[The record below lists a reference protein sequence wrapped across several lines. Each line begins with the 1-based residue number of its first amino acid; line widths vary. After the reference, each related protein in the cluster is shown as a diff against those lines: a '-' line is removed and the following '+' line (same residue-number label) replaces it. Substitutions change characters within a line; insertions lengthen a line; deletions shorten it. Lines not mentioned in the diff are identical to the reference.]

1 MIKINLIINKVVH
14 QELEQIY
21 NYIEQDSEFY
31 ANKTINE
38 INKRIDNL
46 LLFPEMGKVI
56 NEKQNIRQIIY
67 KSYKI
72 LYIFNSN
79 KIYILHI
86 IHHSRD
92 ISNLKF

>member
-1 MIKINLIINKVVH
+1 MRVITKKLAQQALLQIKW
-14 QELEQIY
+14 
-21 NYIEQDSEFY
+21 YIGQDSEFY
-31 ANKTINE
+31 ANKTVNE
-38 INKRIDNL
+38 ISKRIKNL

-56 NEKQNIRQIIY
+56 NKRENIRQIIY

-72 LYIFNSN
+72 LYTLDSN
-79 KIYILHI
+79 YIYILHI

>member
-1 MIKINLIINKVVH
+1 MKIVIEKLAI
-14 QELEQIY
+14 QELLQIKW
-21 NYIEQDSEFY
+21 YIEQDSEFY

-38 INKRIDNL
+38 INKRIQNL

-56 NEKQNIRQIIY
+56 NEKQNMRQIIY

-72 LYIFNSN
+72 LYKFNSN

>member
-1 MIKINLIINKVVH
+1 LKIIIKRTAL
-14 QELEQIY
+14 QELIQIKW
-21 NYIEQDSEFY
+21 YIEQDSEFY
-31 ANKTINE
+31 ANKTVNE
-38 INKRIDNL
+38 INKRIQNL

-56 NEKQNIRQIIY
+56 NQKRNMRQIIY

-72 LYIFNSN
+72 LYKFNSN

>member
-1 MIKINLIINKVVH
+1 MKIITEKH
-14 QELEQIY
+14 AQQELIQIKW
-21 NYIEQDSEFY
+21 YIAQDSEFY
-31 ANKTINE
+31 ANKTVNE

-46 LLFPEMGKVI
+46 LLFPEMGRVI
-56 NEKQNIRQIIY
+56 DKDENIRQIIY

-72 LYIFNSN
+72 LYKFDSEN
-79 KIYILHI
+79 IYILHI

>member
-1 MIKINLIINKVVH
+1 MRIIIEKDAL
-14 QELEQIY
+14 QELIQIKW
-21 NYIEQDSEFY
+21 YIEQDSKFY

-38 INKRIDNL
+38 INKRIQNL
-46 LLFPEMGKVI
+46 LLFPEMGRVTDRD
-56 NEKQNIRQIIY
+56 ENIRQIIY

-72 LYIFNSN
+72 LYRFNSN

-92 ISNLKF
+92 ISSLKL

>member
-1 MIKINLIINKVVH
+1 MKIVIEKLAR
-14 QELEQIY
+14 QELLQIKW
-21 NYIEQDSEFY
+21 YIERNSKFY
-31 ANKTINE
+31 ANKTVDE
-38 INKRIDNL
+38 INKRIQNL
-46 LLFPEMGKVI
+46 LLFPEMGRVTDR
-56 NEKQNIRQIIY
+56 EENIRQIIY

-72 LYIFNSN
+72 LYRFNSN

>member
-1 MIKINLIINKVVH
+1 MKIVIEKLARQDLLQIKW
-14 QELEQIY
+14 
-21 NYIEQDSEFY
+21 YIEQDSEFY
-31 ANKTINE
+31 ANKTVNE
-38 INKRIDNL
+38 INKRIQNL
-46 LLFPEMGKVI
+46 LLFPGMGKVI
-56 NEKQNIRQIIY
+56 NEKRNMRQIIY

-72 LYIFNSN
+72 LYRFNSN

>member
-1 MIKINLIINKVVH
+1 MKITLIIKKVVYL
-14 QELEQIY
+14 ELGQIY
-21 NYIEQDSEFY
+21 NYIEQNSQFY

-38 INKRIDNL
+38 INKRINNL

-56 NEKQNIRQIIY
+56 DKDENIRQIIY

-72 LYIFNSN
+72 IYSFNSEI
-79 KIYILHI
+79 IYILHI

-92 ISNLKF
+92 ISSLKF

>member
-1 MIKINLIINKVVH
+1 MRIIIKKDAL
-14 QELEQIY
+14 QELIQIKW
-21 NYIEQDSEFY
+21 YIEQNSEFY

-38 INKRIDNL
+38 INKRINNL

-56 NEKQNIRQIIY
+56 NEKRNMRQIIY

-72 LYIFNSN
+72 LYRFNSN

-92 ISNLKF
+92 ISSLKI

>member
-1 MIKINLIINKVVH
+1 MRIIIKKDVL
-14 QELEQIY
+14 QELIQIKW
-21 NYIEQDSEFY
+21 YIEQDSEFY

-38 INKRIDNL
+38 INKRIHNL
-46 LLFPEMGKVI
+46 LLFPEMGKVV
-56 NEKQNIRQIIY
+56 NEKRSIRQIIY

-72 LYIFNSN
+72 LYRFNSE

>member
-1 MIKINLIINKVVH
+1 MRIIIKKDAL
-14 QELEQIY
+14 QELIQIKW
-21 NYIEQDSEFY
+21 YIEQNSEFY

-38 INKRIDNL
+38 INKRINNL

-56 NEKQNIRQIIY
+56 NEKRNMRQIIY

-72 LYIFNSN
+72 LYRFNSN

>member
-1 MIKINLIINKVVH
+1 MKIVIEKLAK
-14 QELEQIY
+14 QELMQIKW
-21 NYIEQDSEFY
+21 YIEQDSEFY
-31 ANKTINE
+31 ANKTVKE

-72 LYIFNSN
+72 LYRFNSEN
-79 KIYILHI
+79 IYILHI

-92 ISNLKF
+92 ISSLKF

>member
-1 MIKINLIINKVVH
+1 MKIITEKH
-14 QELEQIY
+14 AQQELIQIKW
-21 NYIEQDSEFY
+21 YIAQDSEFY
-31 ANKTINE
+31 ANRTVNE

-46 LLFPEMGKVI
+46 LLFSEMGKVI
-56 NEKQNIRQIIY
+56 NEKRDIRQIIY

-72 LYIFNSN
+72 LYKFNSEN
-79 KIYILHI
+79 IYILHI

>member
-1 MIKINLIINKVVH
+1 MKIIIKRTAL
-14 QELEQIY
+14 QELIQIKW
-21 NYIEQDSEFY
+21 YIEQDSEFY
-31 ANKTINE
+31 ANKTVNE
-38 INKRIDNL
+38 INKRIQNL

-56 NEKQNIRQIIY
+56 NQKRNMRQIIY

-72 LYIFNSN
+72 LYKFNSN

>member
-1 MIKINLIINKVVH
+1 MKIITEKH
-14 QELEQIY
+14 AQQELIQIKW
-21 NYIEQDSEFY
+21 YIAQDSEFY
-31 ANKTINE
+31 ANKTVNE

-56 NEKQNIRQIIY
+56 NEKRDIRQIIY

-72 LYIFNSN
+72 LYKFNSEN
-79 KIYILHI
+79 IYILHI

>member
-1 MIKINLIINKVVH
+1 MKIITEKH
-14 QELEQIY
+14 AQQELIQIKW
-21 NYIEQDSEFY
+21 YIAQDSEFY
-31 ANKTINE
+31 ANKTVNE

-56 NEKQNIRQIIY
+56 NEKRNIRQIIY

-72 LYIFNSN
+72 LYKFDSEN
-79 KIYILHI
+79 IYILHI